1 MPLVA
6 PSTDLASS
14 AALRKHIRA
23 LCLVLLDAREA
34 DLDQSLNSDVRVEES
49 LSKFISDPQESVIYI
64 HKLSSSD
71 PEDPSGTSHLIQ
83 ALKTTFTKI
92 MCDPLSVAALEV

>member
-1 MPLVA
+1 MAQDGSVPLVA

-71 PEDPSGTSHLIQ
+71 PEDPSGTSSL
-83 ALKTTFTKI
+83 L
-92 MCDPLSVAALEV
+92 